1 MKRRAENLGGSLGRL
16 PRRQERSDSLDR
28 SCPHLPSSG
37 GSFLSTVIVCIRL
50 FRSAIRL
57 LDACGTII
65 RLVASARRTSKS
77 SRNRLKIN
85 NYPVTRGTNWGA
97 GLIDSDRSVACDPIP
112 IADLAATR
120 RERWERELKY
130 SATGQARGR
139 PQQSLMSLNN
149 RMAD

>member
-37 GSFLSTVIVCIRL
+37 GSFLSTVTVCIRL

-77 SRNRLKIN
+77 SRNRLKIK
-85 NYPVTRGTNWGA
+85 NYPVTRGTNWGT
-97 GLIDSDRSVACDPIP
+97 GLIDSDRSVACDP
-112 IADLAATR
+112 LAATR